1 MSKPAT
7 RNHDNPAPEDHYR
20 TGAPARILFIRPP
33 AKYMNLAFP
42 DGPRVGTP
50 LGLLYL
56 AGMFTDDM
64 GIETRILDALVYADL
79 ENIETQQAP
88 YHVGMPVE
96 EIVEQSAAFD
106 PTIIA
111 IGSNF
116 GYFLDNAVETANAL
130 RQKFPDTFIVAG
142 GADVT
147 AQPEAYLEKAA
158 GLDAVAIGEGE
169 IIFANLVGRLRNQMN
184 WKDVPGLAYLE
195 AGRYV
200 QNPEQAKIKDLDR
213 YEIDYS
219 KIDLERYFRLYE
231 KGYPARI
238 SYEYPGAHRSVSMVT
253 SRGCPFKCV
262 FCSIHLHMG
271 FAFRWHSAENVVNH
285 IKHLVEHYDVRH
297 FHFEDDNLTLHMP
310 RFKKILEG
318 IIRHKLN
325 ITWDT
330 PNGVRADMLDRES
343 IQLAKESGCVYL
355 MFGVESGNQRVVDEI
370 VKKDLD
376 LKELVRAAEI
386 CHDVGLDTAAFY
398 IFGFPGEK
406 KSDIEDTYNLAF
418 ELFRKC
424 KTRPHV
430 NIARPLKGTELYR
443 TAKAKNVIID
453 TEMMDPEDRYKIPKV
468 LIGPEMIQTEDF
480 NLEYLT
486 QVFNRYQRNFLKQ
499 SIVNWFQAASRHPW
513 LFAKNI
519 SQMFLDILRDPLH
532 IKTTMYRYY
541 IRRFIFPHS
550 MGRES
555 IQKQAR
561 VRELARA
568 MRVEAT

>member
-1 MSKPAT
+1 
-7 RNHDNPAPEDHYR
+7 
-20 TGAPARILFIRPP
+20 
-33 AKYMNLAFP
+33 MNLAFP
-42 DGPRVGTP
+42 DGPRVGIP

-56 AGMFTDDM
+56 DGIFTSDM
-64 GIETRILDALVYADL
+64 GVQTQILDALAYTDL
-79 ENIETQQAP
+79 ENIETQEAP

-96 EIVEQSAAFD
+96 EIVERATAFN
-106 PTIIA
+106 PTIVA

-130 RQKFPDTFIVAG
+130 RQKLPHAFIVAG

-147 AQPEAYLEKAA
+147 AQPEAYLEKAT

-184 WKDVPGLAYLE
+184 WKDIPGLAYLE
-195 AGRYV
+195 SGKYV
-200 QNPEQAKIKDLDR
+200 QNPAQEKIKDLDQ
-213 YEIDYS
+213 YKIDYS
-219 KIDLERYFRLYE
+219 KIDLEMYFHLYE

-238 SYEYPGAHRSVSMVT
+238 SYEYPGSHRSVSMVT

-271 FAFRWHSAENVVNH
+271 FAFRWHSAENIINH
-285 IKHLVEHYDVRH
+285 IRHLVERYDVRH
-297 FHFEDDNLTLHMP
+297 FHFEDDNLTLHKP

-318 IIRHKLN
+318 IIQHKLN

-330 PNGVRADMLDRES
+330 PNGIRADMLDRELIRLS
-343 IQLAKESGCVYL
+343 KESGCIYL
-355 MFGVESGNQRVVDEI
+355 MFGVESGNQKVVDEI
-370 VKKDLD
+370 VKKDFD
-376 LKELVRAAEI
+376 LKQLVQSAEI
-386 CHDVGLDTAAFY
+386 CHEVGLDTAAFY
-398 IFGFPGEK
+398 IFGFPGER

-418 ELFRKC
+418 ELFRKY

-443 TAKAKNVIID
+443 TAKETNVLID

-468 LIGPEMIQTEDF
+468 LIGPEMIQTNDF

-486 QVFNRYQRNFLKQ
+486 QVFKRYQRNFLKQ
-499 SIVNWFQAASRHPW
+499 SILNWLQAAARHPW
-513 LFAKNI
+513 LFTKSI
-519 SQMFLDILRDPLH
+519 SQMFLEIIRNPLRT
-532 IKTTMYRYY
+532 KSTMYRYY
-541 IRRFIFPHS
+541 IRKFIFPHS

-555 IQKQAR
+555 IQKLARCRESAR
-561 VRELARA
+561 VMHGAVVLGSTDISRPVA
-568 MRVEAT
+568 